1 MLKEMK
7 KDSNIEVAIFENP
20 GEFEFSENYETDT
33 EKTALVKKIEALVRT
48 SMEYSDYISFLRTNV
63 GMDSCAFFNN
73 VSKSNNKK
81 IRIEVHHTPLTLF
94 DITKL
99 VLDKAIDE
107 GEEINALL
115 IAEKVTRIHYM
126 NQVGLIPLS
135 KTLHEVVHN
144 SDKLVIPMYMIYGDY
159 RTFLKEY
166 EDQLEKKENQGI
178 YKKIEDMLTR
188 TKELNE
194 HSFDVLQ
201 EKFTYIKVDG
211 FEMPIKQGEV
221 EVETKVDLETEAA

>member
-1 MLKEMK
+1 MLKETK
-7 KDSNIEVAIFENP
+7 KDSNIEVAVFENP

-33 EKTALVKKIEALVRT
+33 EKTALVKKIEALVRA

-115 IAEKVTRIHYM
+115 IAEKVVRIHYM

-159 RTFLKEY
+159 RAFLKEF

-178 YKKIEDMLTR
+178 YKKIEDMLER
-188 TKELNE
+188 TKELNS
-194 HSFDVLQ
+194 HSYDVLK

-211 FEMPIKQGEV
+211 FEMPVKQG
-221 EVETKVDLETEAA
+221 EVETKVDLEETAA